1 MALVAKIL
9 ETTLTAGQT
18 TVSFNDSDIPNSLI
32 RVFTT
37 NPDLFPIQQSLSG
50 NVLTVAFEAQSSNV
64 GVALEIVKQGLTVA
78 DNLTT
83 ESSDQALSAKQGK
96 VLKGLIDDIVI
107 PTVPENIT
115 DLDDVAVSDIQDGQ
129 VLAWDSVTEKFE
141 NVNQSG
147 GTNLIN
153 YSTTEQDTG
162 IKWIDDKP
170 IYQKTLEIT
179 STQLTSSETVLA
191 NGISNV
197 DNICEITGIAYKTGN
212 GFTPLTTYHSSS
224 AWACGIYNVNRTGFT
239 FFVGNSLKP
248 YISALKITFRYTKTT
263 DSV

>member
-32 RVFTT
+32 RVYTT

-96 VLKGLIDDIVI
+96 VLKGLIDGIVI

-115 DLDDVAVSDIQDGQ
+115 DLDDVEVSDIQDGQ

-147 GTNLIN
+147 GSSNIWPLDATPIKIGKAGT
-153 YSTTEQDTG
+153 YDVYRQYFTG
-162 IKWIDDKP
+162 SSSGTSV
-170 IYQKTLEIT
+170 TLDATGWEIT
-179 STQLTSSETVLA
+179 KFYIGATGRIKGSDGNSTCVPGYCR
-191 NGISNV
+191 NNW
-197 DNICEITGIAYKTGN
+197 GN
-212 GFTPLTTYHSSS
+212 G
-224 AWACGIYNVNRTGFT
+224 C
-239 FFVGNSLKP
+239 FVSGQSLVLYLQPNASGGYKVWVDYYVVP
-248 YISALKITFRYTKTT
+248 SE
-263 DSV
+263 

>member
-32 RVFTT
+32 RVYTT

-50 NVLTVAFEAQSSNV
+50 NVLTVAFEKQSSNI

-83 ESSDQALSAKQGK
+83 ESSEQALSAKQGK
-96 VLKGLIDDIVI
+96 VLKSLIDGIVI

-115 DLDDVAVSDIQDGQ
+115 DLDDVDVNDIADGQ
-129 VLAWDSVTEKFE
+129 VLAWNGTTEKFE
-141 NVNQSG
+141 NVDQSG
-147 GTNLIN
+147 GSSIIYSGDEQLIGTYFGNNL
-153 YSTTEQDTG
+153 Y
-162 IKWIDDKP
+162 K
-170 IYQKTLEIT
+170 KTITVPSSSIT
-179 STQLTSSETVLA
+179 STETV
-191 NGISNV
+191 IPH
-197 DNICEITGIAYKTGN
+197 GIANIDKICFIEGIAFKTGN

-224 AWACGIYNVNRTGFT
+224 AWACGVFNLNRTNFT
-239 FFVGNSLKP
+239 YFVGGSLKP
-248 YISALKITFRYTKTT
+248 YITELNVTFYYTKT
-263 DSV
+263 S